1 MYIHLVIEDLCAL
14 YLLGCSLVTYPIFK
28 ACAQAQAHLLLEWS
42 GENRNWF
49 TRRYLP
55 FCYWI
60 CRRWFQILH
69 WGLGVHVACV
79 ADPPW
84 LVGRPL
90 LLASMHLQ
98 STSRLCLFQYT
109 PFWITVCHMLS
120 WLLKWLIKAQQCA
133 WDHMVYGMLHLVK
146 FRWRWFFLVIFCSC
160 RIPEF
165 SCKFRQLIWELKY
178 ATKYFK
184 SIRSNSNNEKWRD
197 VCVLKNDSALEQWRS
212 ICILQ
217 LIFWEGYALEYAG
230 S

>member
-69 WGLGVHVACV
+69 WGLGVHVARV

-120 WLLKWLIKAQQCA
+120 WLLKWLIKSSTMRLRSHGLWHAPFGKISMK
-133 WDHMVYGMLHLVK
+133 MVFSGN
-146 FRWRWFFLVIFCSC
+146 FLFM
-160 RIPEF
+160 
-165 SCKFRQLIWELKY
+165 
-178 ATKYFK
+178 
-184 SIRSNSNNEKWRD
+184 SNSWILLQVQAVDLGTK
-197 VCVLKNDSALEQWRS
+197 VCN
-212 ICILQ
+212 
-217 LIFWEGYALEYAG
+217 
-230 S
+230 